1 MMRTWGKLRR
11 SDSATAAAE
20 MALVAPLLI
29 VLMFGAAE
37 VGNLFMDQHALDKQ
51 VHDGA
56 RFAARLE
63 LNSAYDCP
71 DTVFAAADADDQ
83 IVNVTKNGAVSG
95 DGNPRWDSS
104 YWARQCGTDPSVSVA
119 IRCVAKSDI
128 DTDDSGYTGVYTSL
142 AGTEIPVVTVSAA
155 VRYRPVLAALGIQD
169 TNICLRA
176 QSEAAVQGL

>member
-56 RFAARLE
+56 RFASRLE

>member
-11 SDSATAAAE
+11 SESATAAAE

-63 LNSAYDCP
+63 LNSAYACP

>member
-142 AGTEIPVVTVSAA
+142 AGMDIPVVTVSAA

>member
-11 SDSATAAAE
+11 SESATAAAE

>member
-11 SDSATAAAE
+11 SESATAAAE

-71 DTVFAAADADDQ
+71 DTVFAAADADGQ